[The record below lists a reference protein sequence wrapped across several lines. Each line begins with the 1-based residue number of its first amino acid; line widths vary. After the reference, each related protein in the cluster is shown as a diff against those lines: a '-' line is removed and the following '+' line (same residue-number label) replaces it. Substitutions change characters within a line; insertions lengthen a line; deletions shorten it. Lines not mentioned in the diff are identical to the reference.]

1 MENLRVLQ
9 YKYDASEP
17 ITVEAYLRGMGY
29 SHAVLSHLIRTSI
42 LPPLKRT
49 VASQKSDAS
58 STANHDADLMQNFD
72 QDCFPGEYKMTSAI
86 SSAGVFRNGQPV
98 RMIDLL
104 SKGDELTIGLLETED
119 SPKVEAAKLSLEIVY
134 EDEDFAV
141 INKPAG
147 MPVHPSME
155 HYRDTVSNAF
165 AYHMREEC
173 GCKHYVNRVVNRL
186 DRDTSGLMIMAKNML
201 SACLL
206 DDMIARREIHRTYL
220 ALAEGDVQDL
230 TEKDLPGIYCHAG
243 YATIVRPIA
252 RVEGSVLQR
261 EINYEKGEYAVTHL
275 TLLRYFPDKN
285 VSLLQLRL
293 GTGRTHQIR
302 VHMSSVGHPLL
313 GDFLYNPEDT
323 RLPRQALHSFSLDLR
338 HPITGKSLHFETP
351 LPEDIHSFLTV

>member
-1 MENLRVLQ
+1 M
-9 YKYDASEP
+9 
-17 ITVEAYLRGMGY
+17 
-29 SHAVLSHLIRTSI
+29 
-42 LPPLKRT
+42 
-49 VASQKSDAS
+49 
-58 STANHDADLMQNFD
+58 
-72 QDCFPGEYKMTSAI
+72 
-86 SSAGVFRNGQPV
+86 
-98 RMIDLL
+98 
-104 SKGDELTIGLLETED
+104 
-119 SPKVEAAKLSLEIVY
+119 
-134 EDEDFAV
+134 
-141 INKPAG
+141 
-147 MPVHPSME
+147 
-155 HYRDTVSNAF
+155 
-165 AYHMREEC
+165 
-173 GCKHYVNRVVNRL
+173 NRL

>member
-58 STANHDADLMQNFD
+58 STADHDADLMQNFD

-104 SKGDELTIGLLETED
+104 SKGDELTIRLLETED

-165 AYHMREEC
+165 AYHIREEC

-261 EINYEKGEYAVTHL
+261 EINYEKGEYAVTHI
-275 TLLRYFPDKN
+275 TLLR
-285 VSLLQLRL
+285 
-293 GTGRTHQIR
+293 
-302 VHMSSVGHPLL
+302 
-313 GDFLYNPEDT
+313 
-323 RLPRQALHSFSLDLR
+323 
-338 HPITGKSLHFETP
+338 
-351 LPEDIHSFLTV
+351 